1 MYPNE
6 VAISISCCNL
16 HSPFITPSHAA
27 VPTNVSMSRLGG
39 RVSAMPPA
47 SPNGAVP
54 QSRVA
59 GGNIKVG
66 RQSSM
71 GGRQQQLPTG
81 LGGRR
86 SGQVET
92 QRTKT
97 RAGKLGQILPM
108 NDRLMAIPSAAGSV
122 AEMSESPYPG
132 SWVCLPSI
140 SLKPTT
146 RVRGCG
152 SHHPSRP
159 SAPACERS
167 VVASD

>member
-1 MYPNE
+1 MYCT
-6 VAISISCCNL
+6 VISMAPL
-16 HSPFITPSHAA
+16 SPPPLAE

-59 GGNIKVG
+59 GVNVKVG

-81 LGGRR
+81 MGGRR
-86 SGQVET
+86 SGQVDP
-92 QRTKT
+92 RTKT

-108 NDRLMAIPSAAGSV
+108 NDRLMAIPSASGSV

-132 SWVCLPSI
+132 WWVC
-140 SLKPTT
+140 
-146 RVRGCG
+146 V
-152 SHHPSRP
+152 PSRCF
-159 SAPACERS
+159 APWLPMRPIQTPCSGMLAFRCSE
-167 VVASD
+167 